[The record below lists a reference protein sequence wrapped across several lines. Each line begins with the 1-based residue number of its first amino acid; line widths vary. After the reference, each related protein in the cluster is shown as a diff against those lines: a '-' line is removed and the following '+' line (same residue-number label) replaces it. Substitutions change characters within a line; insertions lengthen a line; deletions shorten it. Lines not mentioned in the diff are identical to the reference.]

1 MDMPSHSPLNP
12 PLKRTHTVRSRVSC
26 HAVTRGNWREN
37 RIARDRSL
45 ARTRTDQTS
54 HSSSDGCRRSLGM
67 NFTKHSCAEKPSA
80 KHLCST
86 DSQGSSLLPKSG
98 SLRASC
104 FGEPFGISFQADHAL
119 LAALSHAHPLP
130 HLHMARPTACEHVLL
145 IEMQVSPHGL
155 PLQHSLPLLA
165 MTTHTSSRKTSRRI
179 TRSSRAAYRRG

>member
-1 MDMPSHSPLNP
+1 MPSHSPD
-12 PLKRTHTVRSRVSC
+12 TSAQTDTQSRAGHES
-26 HAVTRGNWREN
+26 AVTQSRAETGAKIESHG
-37 RIARDRSL
+37 IASL

-67 NFTKHSCAEKPSA
+67 NFTKHSCAEKPPA

-179 TRSSRAAYRRG
+179 TRSGRAAYRRE